1 MTHKETYNI
10 LNRFSGE
17 IQCSVE
23 IECAVDA
30 LPSMKLGL
38 AVKVA
43 IKENKDL
50 SGSDLS
56 RLDLRWSNLSRLD
69 LSRSDL
75 SGSNL
80 RKSNLSGS
88 NLSGSNLSGSDLSG
102 SNLSGSNLSGSD
114 LSDTKYNNDII
125 SHIVARATRLDGY
138 EFFAFATDNGI
149 KIKAGC
155 KYLSIKEAK
164 AHVAKNYP
172 NTPKAIE
179 TLSIIR
185 HIESMAKLHKN
196 GRAW

>member
-80 RKSNLSGS
+80 RKSN
-88 NLSGSNLSGSDLSG
+88 LSG